1 MLKTIIAAA
10 IAATAINA
18 SAEVLGIMDNDA
30 GGQVR
35 LTDRVCPDSK
45 KLSQAITT
53 APGGKFMQGCWTMYE
68 GDVMVVWETGDKRV
82 YPITAFREP
91 TKPAKA
97 KAGSAL

>member
-10 IAATAINA
+10 IAATALNA
-18 SAEVLGIMDNDA
+18 GAEVLGVMDNDA

-53 APGGKFMQGCWTMYE
+53 APGGKFVQGCWTVYE
-68 GDVMVVWETGDKRV
+68 GDVMVVWETGDKRI

-91 TKPAKA
+91 AKT
-97 KAGSAL
+97 KAGKAL